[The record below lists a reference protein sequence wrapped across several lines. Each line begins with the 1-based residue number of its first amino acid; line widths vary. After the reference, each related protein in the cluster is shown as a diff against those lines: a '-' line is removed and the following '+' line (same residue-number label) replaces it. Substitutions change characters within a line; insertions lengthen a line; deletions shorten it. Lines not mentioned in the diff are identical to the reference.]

1 LDDPAHDERLRQLQ
15 RIAYGAVASSG
26 ERAAAL
32 SELDALRREQA
43 AADAEAEAAAWPPA
57 DPSPTTTE
65 KTPTGSTRA
74 VSEWIAASDAASV
87 RRFRWAVAAG
97 TAALLVGI
105 AVGWQLGTRATAS
118 EPAAVGQP
126 FGAAASI
133 GAGTPDGPAL
143 KVLEAPAYR
152 VFDRPAEPADTPP
165 PTAQEGWAE
174 GWLDTSTLRLLATT
188 ADGVGIYGAKAM
200 PGGLSGASGP
210 DDVCL
215 VIVRGGGTGGSCTQ
229 QGVFRDGELWTE
241 FFVEGDGLV
250 RAEWHADGAVLV
262 TVPAD

>member
-32 SELDALRREQA
+32 AELDALRREQA

-105 AVGWQLGTRATAS
+105 AVGWQLGTRTAPS
-118 EPAAVGQP
+118 EPAAVGEP
-126 FGAAASI
+126 VGAAASI
-133 GAGTPDGPAL
+133 GTGTPDGSTL
-143 KVLEAPAYR
+143 SVIETPAYR
-152 VFDRPAEPADTPP
+152 VFDRAAEPADTPP
-165 PTAQEGWAE
+165 PTGEEGWAD

-188 ADGVGIYGAKAM
+188 ADGVGLQLNPAGSATLITS
-200 PGGLSGASGP
+200 PQ
-210 DDVCL
+210 V
-215 VIVRGGGTGGSCTQ
+215 VRCGTGG
-229 QGVFRDGELWTE
+229 G
-241 FFVEGDGLV
+241 
-250 RAEWHADGAVLV
+250 GAGGSPQAAASA
-262 TVPAD
+262 TATAAPADPTARLCMRAL